1 MKAVEQHLFQRG
13 KRGTYYLRRRIPA
26 DVLDAYSR
34 RRREVVLS
42 LGTSDRSRAIALLRR
57 KLVELEDEF
66 EARRVAL
73 RTRLKNR
80 PPRKVRS
87 LSPAQVDDLAALWLH
102 CVLDTDES
110 SRSGGLDEASFTELG
125 QRIERQRAE
134 LGVMLARGNTR
145 PILPAFRG
153 FLQLCGIAASLDR
166 DDEQRA
172 AYAFLK
178 AVVAALDAQAQRQAG
193 GVVPTP
199 AAPPTA
205 HASPNWD
212 DVFAAWRDYVEGRPR
227 ATTIASRT
235 AWWQLERF
243 ARERDVL
250 HPAHVT
256 PALMTALVARM
267 RADGLK
273 AVTINERIRKVR
285 AIYRIAVGRGLVPH
299 NPAANTLGVKLPKH
313 VQGRERRLPFSPEDL
328 QTLFGSPIF
337 TEHLRSPGQSGEASY
352 WIPLMMFYTGARPEE
367 IAGLRVDDL
376 RHAEGLGWY
385 LHLTD
390 LPNSESGTAAEA
402 AERRLLK
409 NPASRRNVPVAR
421 ELIELGLLRYV
432 EWVKSQGHAMLFP
445 TLRTDAHGK
454 LSGAHGKFFGRYKKS
469 LGITSPQKV
478 LYSFRHNMKDF
489 LEAANVPS
497 KYLQRILGHT
507 TGDGAVTDSY
517 GSDLPLKRVFAYFR
531 RVAFPPIPARP
542 WQPGRGSVRIG
553 ACR

>member
-66 EARRVAL
+66 EARRAAL

-145 PILPAFRG
+145 PILPAFRS

-227 ATTIASRT
+227 ATTIVSGLPIIPSCGRRIFPTHQRQGANDGSGSSTGRRAGRELRCTGPEGPVQRGRYGARVAAGHGGAGAWVTAVGGGSRT
-235 AWWQLERF
+235 
-243 ARERDVL
+243 
-250 HPAHVT
+250 
-256 PALMTALVARM
+256 MVAR
-267 RADGLK
+267 A
-273 AVTINERIRKVR
+273 
-285 AIYRIAVGRGLVPH
+285 
-299 NPAANTLGVKLPKH
+299 
-313 VQGRERRLPFSPEDL
+313 
-328 QTLFGSPIF
+328 
-337 TEHLRSPGQSGEASY
+337 EHL
-352 WIPLMMFYTGARPEE
+352 
-367 IAGLRVDDL
+367 
-376 RHAEGLGWY
+376 
-385 LHLTD
+385 
-390 LPNSESGTAAEA
+390 
-402 AERRLLK
+402 
-409 NPASRRNVPVAR
+409 
-421 ELIELGLLRYV
+421 
-432 EWVKSQGHAMLFP
+432 GHCP
-445 TLRTDAHGK
+445 
-454 LSGAHGKFFGRYKKS
+454 
-469 LGITSPQKV
+469 
-478 LYSFRHNMKDF
+478 
-489 LEAANVPS
+489 
-497 KYLQRILGHT
+497 
-507 TGDGAVTDSY
+507 
-517 GSDLPLKRVFAYFR
+517 
-531 RVAFPPIPARP
+531 
-542 WQPGRGSVRIG
+542 
-553 ACR
+553 